1 MIKVITFMLCD
12 AINNVTLPNGSV
24 VPQLSAPTAVLRPQF
39 IPGLFS
45 FGVAIG
51 LLGVNVHQENKIK
64 FVIVDPDGVTI
75 QSSGESSVP
84 VFTDEDT
91 LPADLQGFA
100 MSIDVRNLVI
110 QKSGIYTF
118 KFYINDE
125 EVCAKDIPIFEA
137 KK

>member
-1 MIKVITFMLCD
+1 MIKVTTFMLCD

-24 VPQLSAPTAVLRPQF
+24 VPQLSAPTAILRPQF
-39 IPGLFS
+39 IPGSFS

-51 LLGVNVHQENKIK
+51 LLGVNIHQENKIK
-64 FVIVDPDGVTI
+64 FAIVDPDGVTI
-75 QSSGESSVP
+75 QNSGESSIP
-84 VFTDEDT
+84 AFTDEDN
-91 LPADLQGFA
+91 LPADWQGFA

-110 QKSGIYTF
+110 QKSGIYTL

-125 EVCAKDIPIFEA
+125 EVCAKEFPVFEA